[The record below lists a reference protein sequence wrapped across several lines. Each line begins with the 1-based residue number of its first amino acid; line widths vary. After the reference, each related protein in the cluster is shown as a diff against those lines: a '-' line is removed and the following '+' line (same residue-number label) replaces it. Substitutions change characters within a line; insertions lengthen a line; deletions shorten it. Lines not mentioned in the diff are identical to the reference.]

1 MINMRSAE
9 KLFIPVRI
17 ILVIAMLGLM
27 GPHGGASAAI
37 ISTESAVQADPADQA
52 RSDIRKVL
60 ERAEIR
66 DALMKQGL
74 DAAEATQRVDSL
86 TDAEAVRLANEI
98 EKLPAGG
105 NALVVAVVAATI
117 VFLILLFTDIAGY
130 TDIFPFVKK

>member
-37 ISTESAVQADPADQA
+37 ISTESAVQADQA

>member
-1 MINMRSAE
+1 MINMRSAK

-37 ISTESAVQADPADQA
+37 ISTESAVQADQA